1 MWAAV
6 MAWEGKQLLIK
17 GATEETNFQGKE
29 KTNMG
34 GLQNATLSDTDTQF
48 DHILPVLGVFGYL
61 DWQALKKPWAF

>member
-1 MWAAV
+1 MCCILGAPAQMWAAV

-34 GLQNATLSDTDTQF
+34 GLQNATLSDTDT
-48 DHILPVLGVFGYL
+48 
-61 DWQALKKPWAF
+61 